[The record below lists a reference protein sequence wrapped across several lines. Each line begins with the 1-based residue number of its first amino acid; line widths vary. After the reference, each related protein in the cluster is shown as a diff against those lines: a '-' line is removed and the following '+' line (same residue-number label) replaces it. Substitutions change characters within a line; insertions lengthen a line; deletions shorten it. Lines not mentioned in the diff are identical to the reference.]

1 MSDKPYILQRP
12 QPPVGIQPKKT
23 IVRVESYLVF
33 ENPEELLNFIGALQG
48 IHADMVGKQAVATL
62 ASLPKET

>member
-1 MSDKPYILQRP
+1 
-12 QPPVGIQPKKT
+12 VGIQPQKT

-33 ENPEELLNFIGALQG
+33 ENPEELLNFIGALQA
-48 IHADMVGKQAVATL
+48 IHADMVTKQAVAIL